1 MSVTWGAAAAIAG
14 ISWILGTGRAA
25 IQTPDSTKRGAT
37 PDSALVTSAN
47 IDAGRMIFHGRGSCH
62 ACHGEKLQGGPVAP
76 ALTGTTWRHIDG
88 TFAAIIDRI
97 DHGLAGTIMMPHPGR
112 ISEAQVQVVAI
123 YVWAVSH
130 GRAQP

>member
-1 MSVTWGAAAAIAG
+1 M
-14 ISWILGTGRAA
+14 
-25 IQTPDSTKRGAT
+25 
-37 PDSALVTSAN
+37 PDSALVTPAN

-76 ALTGTTWRHIDG
+76 ALTGPTWRHIDG
-88 TFAAIIDRI
+88 TFASMVDRI
-97 DHGLAGTIMMPHPGR
+97 DHGLARTLMMPHPGR
-112 ISEAQVQVVAI
+112 ISEAQVQMVAI